1 MKPLTGLSVVLA
13 ALELH
18 SPVGMAW
25 GLIMLP
31 AALQC
36 VYDGVRFYRK
46 YKALQIAIK
55 QIEDSMNDNTKL

>member
-18 SPVGMAW
+18 SPTGMAW

-31 AALQC
+31 AALQAF
-36 VYDGVRFYRK
+36 YDGIRFYRK
-46 YKALQIAIK
+46 YKALQIAIRE
-55 QIEDSMNDNTKL
+55 IEEGMNDDTTL